1 MRPCAS
7 WKMRSASTLAASL
20 STSRSVSRGAM
31 PSSTS
36 RPGPIAET
44 CSPATLTEA
53 LETRWTSALIGV
65 YNMRMARVNVYL
77 PDEMAREARAA
88 GLNLSRVAQDA
99 VRGELARRATDTWLD
114 ELARLPSVEIPHERV
129 IESID
134 EARAEIGQRA
144 SA

>member
-1 MRPCAS
+1 
-7 WKMRSASTLAASL
+7 
-20 STSRSVSRGAM
+20 
-31 PSSTS
+31 
-36 RPGPIAET
+36 
-44 CSPATLTEA
+44 
-53 LETRWTSALIGV
+53 
-65 YNMRMARVNVYL
+65 MRMARVNVYL